1 METIAA
7 IATPNGVGAISIVRI
22 SGPEALKI
30 AKELTKKENFPP
42 RYAKLSK
49 VYDSNDDLIDIALV
63 IYFKAPNSFTGEDI
77 VEFQCHGGIVVS
89 RLILEEILKKGA
101 RLANPGEFTKRA
113 FLNGKIDASQAEA
126 IAKLI
131 ETRSREGAKLLSRQL
146 EGDLAKFVED
156 IRNRLIEIMA
166 YSEVFIDY
174 AEEDLPQTLGK
185 DIEKKLDELENI
197 LSHTLEVS
205 KRREGMLSGY
215 KIAIVGKPNVG
226 KSSILNALLNKQ
238 RAIVSD
244 IAGTTRDTIEED
256 IQIGSHLIRIIDTA
270 GIRAAKDEIE
280 KIGVERSKKAIK
292 EADIVLAVFDA
303 GEFDKEDEEIFE
315 LIKSS
320 NKDVIVVIN
329 KIDKGINIDLE
340 KFKDFEVV
348 KISAKNDI
356 RPLVDALKNLLDKYA
371 VEDEHILI
379 STRQINAVEKALN
392 SIKEAREFL
401 KTEELELFSYQ
412 IQDAIK
418 AISEITKPF
427 EYDEMLDKMFG
438 NFCVGK

>member
-7 IATPNGVGAISIVRI
+7 IATPNGVGAISIVRV
-22 SGPEALKI
+22 SGDRALEI
-30 AKELTKKENFPP
+30 AKKLTKKDDFPP
-42 RYAKLSK
+42 RVAKLCK
-49 VYDSNDDLIDIALV
+49 VYDSNNELIDIAII
-63 IYFKAPNSFTGEDI
+63 IYFKAPHSFTGEDI
-77 VEFQCHGGIVVS
+77 VEFQCHGGVVVS
-89 RLILEEILKKGA
+89 RMILEEILKHDV
-101 RLANPGEFTKRA
+101 RLALPGEFSKRA

-146 EGDLAKFVED
+146 EGDLAKFVEE
-156 IRNRLIEIMA
+156 IREKLIEIMA

-174 AEEDLPQTLGK
+174 AEEDLPETLGG
-185 DIEKKLDELENI
+185 DIEKRLNSIEEI

-215 KIAIVGKPNVG
+215 KVAIVGKPNVG

-256 IQIGSHLIRIIDTA
+256 IQIGSHLIRFIDTA

-280 KIGVERSKKAIK
+280 KIGVERSKKAIE

-303 GEFDKEDEEIFE
+303 NEFTKEDEEILE
-315 LIKSS
+315 LIKSA

-329 KIDKGINIDLE
+329 KIDKGINIDLK
-340 KFKDFEVV
+340 KFKDFKLV
-348 KISAKNDI
+348 KISAKEDI
-356 RPLVDALKNLLDKYA
+356 KPLIIALNELLDSYSG
-371 VEDEHILI
+371 EDEHILI
-379 STRQINAVEKALN
+379 STRQISAVEKALN
-392 SIKEAREFL
+392 AIKEAREFL
-401 KTEELELFSYQ
+401 QTGELELFSYQ
-412 IQDAIK
+412 IQDAIR

>member
-7 IATPNGVGAISIVRI
+7 IATPNGVGAISIVRL
-22 SGPEALKI
+22 SGDNAYNI
-30 AKELTKKENFPP
+30 AKKLTKKDLSP
-42 RYAKLSK
+42 RIATLAKL
-49 VYDSNDDLIDIALV
+49 YNSNNELIDIALV
-63 IYFKAPNSFTGEDI
+63 IYFKSPNSFTGEDI
-77 VEFQCHGGIVVS
+77 VEFQCHGGVVVS
-89 RLILEEILKKGA
+89 RLVLEELLKQGA
-101 RLANPGEFTKRA
+101 IIALPGEFTKRA

-146 EGDLAKFVED
+146 EGDLAKFVDE
-156 IRNRLIEIMA
+156 IREKLIEIMA
-166 YSEVFIDY
+166 YTEVFIDY
-174 AEEDLPQTLGK
+174 AEEDLPETLGDEITK
-185 DIEKKLDELENI
+185 RLEYIEKI
-197 LSHTLEVS
+197 LTHTLDVS

-280 KIGVERSKKAIK
+280 KIGIERSKKAIE

-303 GEFDKEDEEIFE
+303 NEFNKEDEEILE
-315 LIKSS
+315 LINNSD
-320 NKDVIVVIN
+320 KDVIAVIN
-329 KIDKGINIDLE
+329 KIDRGINIDLD
-340 KFKDFEVV
+340 KFQNFKIV
-348 KISAKNDI
+348 KISAKKDI
-356 RPLVDALKNLLDKYA
+356 KPLIESLKELLDSYSG
-371 VEDEHILI
+371 EDEHILI
-379 STRQINAVEKALN
+379 STRQISSVEKALQFIN
-392 SIKEAREFL
+392 ESKEFL
-401 KTEELELFSYQ
+401 TTGELELFSYY

-438 NFCVGK
+438 SFCVGK

>member
-7 IATPNGVGAISIVRI
+7 IATPNGVGAISIVRL
-22 SGPEALKI
+22 SGDNAYEI
-30 AKELTKKENFPP
+30 AKKLTKKDLTP
-42 RYAKLSK
+42 RVATLSK
-49 VYDSNDDLIDIALV
+49 LYNNKNELIDIGLV

-77 VEFQCHGGIVVS
+77 VEFQCHGGVIVS
-89 RLILEEILKKGA
+89 RLVLETLFEYGA
-101 RLANPGEFTKRA
+101 RAAFPGEFTKRA

-146 EGDLAKFVED
+146 DGDLGEFVDEV
-156 IRNRLIEIMA
+156 REKLIEIMA
-166 YSEVFIDY
+166 YTEVFIDY
-174 AEEDLPQTLGK
+174 AEEDLPETLGYE
-185 DIEKKLDELENI
+185 IEERLAKIEHLLK
-197 LSHTLEVS
+197 HTLEVS

-280 KIGVERSKKAIK
+280 KIGVERSKEAIK

-303 GEFDKEDEEIFE
+303 TEFTDEDEQI
-315 LIKSS
+315 LNIIKESG
-320 NKDVIVVIN
+320 KDTIIVIN
-329 KIDKGINIDLE
+329 KIDKGIDSDIS
-340 KFKDFEVV
+340 KFENMPVV
-348 KISAKNDI
+348 KISAKEDI
-356 RPLVDALKNLLDKYA
+356 TPLVEKLKEILDSYSG
-371 VEDEHILI
+371 EDEHVLI
-379 STRQINAVEKALN
+379 SARQINAVEKALK
-392 SIKEAREFL
+392 SIEESKEFL
-401 KTEELELFSYQ
+401 QTGELELFSYQ
-412 IQDAIK
+412 IQDAIR

-438 NFCVGK
+438 SFCVGK